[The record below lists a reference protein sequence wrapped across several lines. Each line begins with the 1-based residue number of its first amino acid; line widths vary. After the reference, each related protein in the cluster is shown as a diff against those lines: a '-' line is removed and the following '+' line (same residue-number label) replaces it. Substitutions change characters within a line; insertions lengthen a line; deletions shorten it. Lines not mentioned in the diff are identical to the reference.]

1 MTMFKQISLLAFAL
15 ATSTFA
21 LAGCQSGSGALPEPP
36 PSEPQGEYDGMFCGG
51 IAGFACPDGYSC
63 IDNPEDDCIPG
74 KGGSD
79 CGGICV
85 EDACAIAD
93 RQYVSK
99 DPEECAAIRFV
110 CDPGYEAFFDE
121 CGCGCEPVARTA
133 CGDGSCGP
141 DQFCCNPSCGICAP
155 IGGACIQIVCD

>member
-1 MTMFKQISLLAFAL
+1 MFKQLSLLAFAL

-21 LAGCQSGSGALPEPP
+21 LAGCQSGPESLPEPP
-36 PSEPQGEYDGMFCGG
+36 PGEPQGEYDGMFCGG

-63 IDNPEDDCIPG
+63 VDNPEDDCYPN

-79 CGGICV
+79 CGGVCV

-99 DPEECAAIRFV
+99 DPANY
-110 CDPGYEAFFDE
+110 GYWFPQT
-121 CGCGCEPVARTA
+121 G
-133 CGDGSCGP
+133 
-141 DQFCCNPSCGICAP
+141 QAP
-155 IGGACIQIVCD
+155 